1 MEVKEEKVQQLLKQL
16 EIKTNDTQKFR
27 TAAEAAKVNNAISTK
42 GGNLGHRKDNPWSI
56 VTRVIFLKHL

>member
-42 GGNLGHRKDNPWSI
+42 GGNLGHRKDNP
-56 VTRVIFLKHL
+56 